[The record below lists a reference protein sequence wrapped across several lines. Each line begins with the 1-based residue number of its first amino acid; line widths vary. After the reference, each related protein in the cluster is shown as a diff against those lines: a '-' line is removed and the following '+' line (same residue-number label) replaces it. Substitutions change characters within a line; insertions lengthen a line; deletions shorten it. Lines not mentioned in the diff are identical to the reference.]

1 MSEHGRERLM
11 ARQLLASMAIVA
23 ALMAW
28 WFPAPLLV
36 RGELVQWSRL
46 YENRFA
52 PSGSSLGATALGG
65 AFVRSVTGP
74 VPLTEFIAS
83 RIEGQVMP
91 ATDSVWTDVFA
102 ALQGS
107 VDARQG
113 TVFFDPEQ
121 PPFPALEPDRRYV
134 QLQDEQGIRHMEY
147 RFVPANDFEMHEIP
161 PDVRYPLRRYW
172 PLIAALGLGG
182 ILFGFAGGSGGGLVE
197 RSSAGKGLRWS
208 AICAV
213 GLMGMIMWP
222 FVYRTVGA
230 GLSLASIIMGG
241 IFLIGAL
248 VAMWLFGR
256 QAAMLRRMAGGA
268 HLAHFTYNP
277 DEWTRFVQ
285 WNFGEEASEKK
296 ALWWIIFAISL
307 LIGLGFMAVMRDEA
321 SVWVFGVLMALMVVL
336 RALAVGLPRLA
347 LGHHLARPGEVY
359 VGEEGLFLNGT
370 VHTWTGLGARLDD
383 VALESAPLPHLRL
396 VYSYLMVA
404 GRSLYFFRNYV
415 TVRIPVPEGREAEG
429 KAVADKLN
437 RALKADS

>member
-1 MSEHGRERLM
+1 M
-11 ARQLLASMAIVA
+11 ARQVLASMVIVA

-36 RGELVQWSRL
+36 RGELVQWYRL
-46 YENRFA
+46 YENRYA

-83 RIEGQVMP
+83 RIDGQVMP
-91 ATDSVWTDVFA
+91 ATDPAWVDVFA
-102 ALQGS
+102 ALQGMA
-107 VDARQG
+107 DARQG
-113 TVFFDPEQ
+113 AVFFDPAQ

-134 QLQDEQGIRHMEY
+134 QLQDGQGIRHMEY

-213 GLMGMIMWP
+213 GLTGMIVWP
-222 FVYRTVGA
+222 FVYRTIGA
-230 GLSLASIIMGG
+230 GFSLASIIMGG
-241 IFLIGAL
+241 LFLIGAL

-268 HLAHFTYNP
+268 HLAHFTYRHE
-277 DEWTRFVQ
+277 EWTRFVH
-285 WNFGEEASEKK
+285 WNFGQEASEKR
-296 ALWWIIFAISL
+296 ALWWIIFFITL
-307 LIGLGFMAVMRDEA
+307 VIGLGFMAVMRDEA

-415 TVRIPVPEGREAEG
+415 TVRVPVPEGREAEG
-429 KAVADKLN
+429 KAVAQ
-437 RALKADS
+437 RLKRGAGSGS